1 VSTAANE
8 FDPDDP
14 IDLRAFAARL
24 WSRRLWIVASVILFT
39 AAFAAVALRMTPIY
53 RTATVFV
60 SASVG
65 SSGIRQLLGGAL
77 GSLGDLAPLAG
88 INVGSGS
95 VETEESLAVLK
106 SRHFTEA
113 FIEDR
118 HLMPELFP
126 TKWDVQNR
134 KWKTDVVPPTP
145 AQAYKYFNN
154 TIRSV
159 LQDKKTGLI
168 TLQIDWRDRTEAAE
182 WANDLLKRVNAEMR
196 SRAIGSASAS
206 VGYLEKE
213 LNTTSVVDTRE
224 AISRLMEAQINKR
237 MLANVTEEYAFRV
250 VDRAMAP
257 DKKDVFKPKKLL
269 LLVAGFALGA
279 LVGVVG
285 VLLVDGVDR
294 KRVLP
299 SARA

>member
-8 FDPDDP
+8 SDADGP

-24 WSRRLWIVASVILFT
+24 WSRRLWIVASVVFFT
-39 AAFAAVALRMTPIY
+39 AAFASVAFLMTPIY
-53 RTATVFV
+53 RAATVFV

-65 SSGIRQLLGGAL
+65 SSGMSRLLGGASV
-77 GSLGDLAPLAG
+77 SLENLAPLAG
-88 INVGSGS
+88 INLSSGAT
-95 VETEESLAVLK
+95 ETEESLAVLK

-126 TKWDVQNR
+126 GKWDVQNR

-145 AQAYKYFNN
+145 AKAYKYFNN

-159 LQDKKTGLI
+159 FQDKKTGLI

-182 WANDLLKRVNAEMR
+182 WANDLLKRLNAEMR

-206 VGYLEKE
+206 VRYLENE
-213 LNTTSVVDTRE
+213 LNTTTVVGTRE

-250 VDRAMAP
+250 VDSAMAP
-257 DKKDVFKPKKLL
+257 DKNDVFKPKKLL
-269 LLVAGFALGA
+269 LLVAGVALGA

-285 VLLVDGVDR
+285 VLLVDGLDR
-294 KRVLP
+294 KRVL
-299 SARA
+299 ANGRA

>member
-1 VSTAANE
+1 VSTAAKE

-24 WSRRLWIVASVILFT
+24 WSRRLWIVGSVVLFT
-39 AAFAAVALRMTPIY
+39 AAFAAVAFLMTPIY
-53 RTATVFV
+53 RTATVFIP
-60 SASVG
+60 ASVG
-65 SSGIRQLLGGAL
+65 SSGTRQLLGGAL
-77 GSLGDLAPLAG
+77 GSFGDLAPLAG
-88 INVGSGS
+88 LNLNSSS
-95 VETEESLAVLK
+95 VDTEESLAVLK

-113 FIEDR
+113 FIDDR

-126 TKWDVQNR
+126 RKWDARNR
-134 KWKTDVVPPTP
+134 KWKTDVAPPTP
-145 AQAYKYFNN
+145 AQAYKYFNK

-182 WANDLLKRVNAEMR
+182 WANELLKRLNAEMR
-196 SRAIGSASAS
+196 ARAIASASAA

-213 LNTTSVVDTRE
+213 LNATTVVGTRE

-250 VDRAMAP
+250 VDKAMAP
-257 DKKDVFKPKKLL
+257 DKKDVFWPKKLVML
-269 LLVAGFALGA
+269 AAGFALGA

-294 KRVLP
+294 KREF
-299 SARA
+299 SNAKA